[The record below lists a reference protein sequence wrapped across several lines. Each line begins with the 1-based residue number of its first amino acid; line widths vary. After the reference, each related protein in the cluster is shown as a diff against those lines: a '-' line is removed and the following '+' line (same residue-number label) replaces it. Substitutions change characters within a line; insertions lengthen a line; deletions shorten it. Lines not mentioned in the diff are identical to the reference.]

1 MITKFRPRT
10 AHTAPFNDLMSDLIG
25 HDLGQL
31 LGNDDLAVVRPK
43 VNIVESPETFTI
55 NILAPGFKKEEL
67 TISNEKETLT
77 VKGERSE
84 TELQETERF
93 TRREFR
99 TGNFERSFTLPT
111 TADIGQI
118 SAAHVDGVLSITIPR
133 KEQAKPTVRK
143 IDIN

>member
-25 HDLGQL
+25 HDLGQV

-43 VNIVESPETFTI
+43 VNIVESPEKFTI

-67 TISNEKETLT
+67 TISNENETLT
-77 VKGERSE
+77 VKGERSG
-84 TELQETERF
+84 TKLQETERF
-93 TRREFR
+93 TR
-99 TGNFERSFTLPT
+99 GLERASFTLPT
-111 TADIGQI
+111 TADIEPTWT
-118 SAAHVDGVLSITIPR
+118 VLSITIPR

-143 IDIN
+143 HRY